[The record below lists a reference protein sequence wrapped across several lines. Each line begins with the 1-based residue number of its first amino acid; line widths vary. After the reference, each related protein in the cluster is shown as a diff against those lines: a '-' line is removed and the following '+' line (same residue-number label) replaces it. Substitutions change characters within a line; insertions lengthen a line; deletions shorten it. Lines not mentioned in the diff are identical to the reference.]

1 MKQSS
6 GLVNNK
12 GEELTIGE
20 VLYVYNLIATGGSM
34 GATTTCVEAISEY
47 STIPNKMKDII
58 ESLDRQSEQLEGK
71 ISSVGPETNPILN
84 RELVYRL
91 DKIKKALESSSKVY

>member
-1 MKQSS
+1 
-6 GLVNNK
+6 
-12 GEELTIGE
+12 
-20 VLYVYNLIATGGSM
+20 
-34 GATTTCVEAISEY
+34 
-47 STIPNKMKDII
+47 MKDII